1 MARADALVLAE
12 PVASTVAALRAL
24 HPPDDHALGPDGP
37 DLPPL
42 QQFAPVTP
50 PSEPLS
56 RAVFHDVWFRKL
68 PKLSAAD
75 HAGWRYESTFPRP
88 TDFFLPLVPMPLPA
102 PPLPL
107 SLDAAPM
114 PSLTSPPSSLMA
126 TSLNPSDPGSLVAV

>member
-1 MARADALVLAE
+1 MPSSLLN
-12 PVASTVAALRAL
+12 PWPLR
-24 HPPDDHALGPDGP
+24 
-37 DLPPL
+37 LPPY
-42 QQFAPVTP
+42 APFTRLMTMHWALMDLISRP
-50 PSEPLS
+50 FNNSLLLPRPLNLSLELSFTMSGSESFPNSPL
-56 RAVFHDVWFRKL
+56 L
-68 PKLSAAD
+68 IML
-75 HAGWRYESTFPRP
+75 AGAMSTFPRP